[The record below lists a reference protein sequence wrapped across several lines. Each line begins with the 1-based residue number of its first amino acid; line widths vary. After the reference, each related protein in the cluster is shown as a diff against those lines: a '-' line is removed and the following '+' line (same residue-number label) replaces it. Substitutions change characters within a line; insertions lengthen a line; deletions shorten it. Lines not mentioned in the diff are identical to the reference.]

1 MTVCVIQGTLDCE
14 PCFALERTVLPNWRK
29 HSSTWADLGISDDTD
44 YLASVDID
52 AGGGRRRM
60 SIGRMLSIDCE
71 SSLLF
76 FLKIKHRKP
85 TVGRGPQRNN

>member
-1 MTVCVIQGTLDCE
+1 MTLCVVQGTLDCE

-29 HSSTWADLGISDDTD
+29 HSSTWADLGISGDTD

-60 SIGRMLSIDCE
+60 SVGAVLSIDCE

-76 FLKIKHRKP
+76 L
-85 TVGRGPQRNN
+85 N

>member
-1 MTVCVIQGTLDCE
+1 M
-14 PCFALERTVLPNWRK
+14 NWRK
-29 HSSTWADLGISDDTD
+29 HSSTWADLGVSGDTD

-60 SIGRMLSIDCE
+60 SIGAVLSIDCE

-76 FLKIKHRKP
+76 L
-85 TVGRGPQRNN
+85 N